1 MKSLEKGIKVIARNK
16 KASHDYFIL
25 DTYDVG
31 IVLKGTEIK
40 SIRNNKVNISDAYC
54 DIKNNELWIV
64 NMNISKYE
72 KGNIFNHDEL
82 RDRKLLAHRN
92 EIRKMIGKLQLEGL
106 TLIPL
111 EVYLENGLCKLK
123 IAFGKGK
130 KNYDKRDDMKEK
142 SAQREIEQKLKSKR

>member
-1 MKSLEKGIKVIARNK
+1 MEKGIKIITKNK
-16 KASHDYFIL
+16 KANHDYYIL
-25 DTYDVG
+25 ETYDVG

-40 SIRNNKVNISDAYC
+40 SIRNNKVSINDAYC

-72 KGNIFNHDEL
+72 KGNIFNHNET
-82 RDRKLLAHRN
+82 RDRKLLAHRY

-111 EVYLENGLCKLK
+111 EVYIENGLCKLK
-123 IAFGKGK
+123 IAFARGK

-142 SAQREIEQKLKSKR
+142 SAQREIEQRIKNRGRV